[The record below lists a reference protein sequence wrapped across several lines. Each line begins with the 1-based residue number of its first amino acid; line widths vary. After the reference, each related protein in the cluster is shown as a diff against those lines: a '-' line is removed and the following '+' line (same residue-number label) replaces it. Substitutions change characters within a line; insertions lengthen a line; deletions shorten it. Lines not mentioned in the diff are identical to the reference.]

1 MKQLLT
7 TLILAV
13 AGMGSAFAIADN
25 TVEITYDG
33 TAATVA
39 IADNIKSY
47 ITDNSNGSHVKLV
60 QSETVNENV
69 GEIYYYLNG
78 TSADGE
84 FYLEGSYKCTVVLN
98 ALTLTNP
105 SGPAIDIQNGKRID
119 VSVKNETENTLT
131 DGEGGD
137 WKGCF
142 VCKGHP
148 EFKGR
153 GKLTVNGKTANGIW
167 SKEYVEMKNCTII
180 IPSAVKDALNCNQYF
195 LMESGTLQITSP
207 GDDGIQV
214 SYKDE
219 PPTEEEDTG
228 IFTQQD
234 GTISITSPANYCVK
248 ADAAINFNG
257 GTQDFDTQNILPNAA
272 STAIS
277 NVKAEV
283 TGEAEGI
290 YDLNG
295 RSLPETGNRKG
306 IYIIKRQGKT
316 TKVIR

>member
-7 TLILAV
+7 TLMLAV
-13 AGMGSAFAIADN
+13 AGMGSAFAVADN
-25 TVEITYDG
+25 TVEITFDG
-33 TAATVA
+33 TSATVA

-47 ITDNSNGSHVKLV
+47 ITNNSSGSHVKLV
-60 QSETVNENV
+60 QSDAVDANV
-69 GEIYYYLNG
+69 GEILYYLSG

-84 FYLEGSYKCTVVLN
+84 FYLEGSYKASLILN

-105 SGPAIDIQNGKRID
+105 SGPAINVQNGKRIN

-131 DGEGGD
+131 DGTGGD

-142 VCKGHP
+142 VCKGHT
-148 EFKGR
+148 EFKGK
-153 GKLTVNGKTANGIW
+153 GTLTVNGKTANGIW

-195 LMESGTLQITSP
+195 LMESGTLKITSP

-214 SYKDE
+214 SYKDDI
-219 PPTEEEDTG
+219 PTEAEDTG
-228 IFTQQD
+228 TFTQKD

-248 ADAAINFNG
+248 ADAAISFNG
-257 GTQDFDTQNILPNAA
+257 GTQDFDTANILPNAA
-272 STAIS
+272 TTGIS
-277 NVKAEV
+277 GVKAE
-283 TGEAEGI
+283 GIDEAEGI

-295 RSLPETGNRKG
+295 RSLPESSQRKG